1 MSANIEAK
9 KVVVE
14 EIKKNASEAKS
25 IVLVNYQGLTVAE
38 DTEFRGE
45 FRNKNV
51 VYKVLKNTLVKR
63 AFDELG
69 IAGFDADLNG
79 PTAVAFAEDET
90 SAAKKY
96 QDKISVKSGYVD
108 GKYVDIKG
116 IVALASIPS
125 REELYGKLAGLF
137 SGFPRSLACAL
148 NAVAEQKQA

>member
-1 MSANIEAK
+1 MPQQNCSAVKLPRSWRLLAAK
-9 KVVVE
+9 IVV
-14 EIKKNASEAKS
+14 
-25 IVLVNYQGLTVAE
+25 
-38 DTEFRGE
+38 D
-45 FRNKNV
+45 
-51 VYKVLKNTLVKR
+51 
-63 AFDELG
+63 
-69 IAGFDADLNG
+69 
-79 PTAVAFAEDET
+79 
-90 SAAKKY
+90 AAKKY